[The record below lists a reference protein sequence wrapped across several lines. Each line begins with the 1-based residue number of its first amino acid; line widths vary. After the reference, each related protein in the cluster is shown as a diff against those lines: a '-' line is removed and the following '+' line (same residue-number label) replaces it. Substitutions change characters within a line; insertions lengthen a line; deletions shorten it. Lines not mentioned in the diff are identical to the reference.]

1 VPAINPNHLKQQAV
15 HLAEHFADSDRY
27 IRNLHD
33 LFEFY
38 SNRARRPGQS
48 GKPRPLIQAYNVSP
62 PVLRQILNETS
73 QLAQENPG
81 LGLDLCDAL
90 WEQPYLEFRQLSAM
104 LLGEIPPSPPE
115 TITNR
120 VRSWLSTD
128 LEEYL
133 ISTLLTQALDRVRN
147 EEPQVLIDLIQEWL
161 DYPDDFYNHIGLQAL
176 ILLIQ
181 DPKFENI
188 PSFYRLI
195 QPLARSS
202 HANLHPDLL
211 DVLEALAQRSPQET
225 SFFLRKTLDMPNAD
239 DTPWLI
245 RQTLHAFPPD
255 IQENLRAKVRG
266 IK

>member
-1 VPAINPNHLKQQAV
+1 MPAIHPNQLKQQAV
-15 HLAEHFADSDRY
+15 ELADNFEDADAY

-33 LFEFY
+33 LLEFY

-48 GKPRPLIQAYNVSP
+48 GKPRPLIKSYDASP
-62 PVLRQILNETS
+62 PVMRQVLNEIS
-73 QLAQENPG
+73 PLAQENPK
-81 LGLDLCDAL
+81 LGLNLCDAL

-104 LLGEIPPSPPE
+104 LLGEISPDPPDL
-115 TITNR
+115 ITNR
-120 VRSWLSTD
+120 VRLWLSKD

-133 ISTLLTQALDRVRN
+133 IAILLTQALKRVQIK
-147 EEPQVLIDLIQEWL
+147 EPQVLIDLIQEWL
-161 DYPDDFYNHIGLQAL
+161 EHPDDFYNHIGLQAL

-181 DPKFENI
+181 DPNFENI
-188 PSFYRLI
+188 PSFFRLI

-225 SFFLRKTLDMPNAD
+225 SFFLRRTLEMPNAE

-255 IQENLRAKVRG
+255 IQENLRAIVRG